1 MAAIQGAPD
10 PAYVPLADDLFPWEV
25 PPAVLAGWVAE
36 FYTPPP
42 PLVFSQLA
50 TGSNNFMSDF
60 SFLEYV
66 LFGKVMVAQ
75 RDATGSP
82 IRRAQ
87 DVVQQARRNFL
98 LGAHIFLPPATW
110 LLSEPWPAAVCDT
123 ERIVAA
129 LPLAETARDIAC
141 LPAFG
146 TIPSAGVYLLWGPA
160 LSEW

>member
-1 MAAIQGAPD
+1 MAYFLRSTRLLSIVRTHAEPNVALDPNANYDSPEHLAFCVRWLVAAIQGALD

-50 TGSNNFMSDF
+50 TGSNNFMPDF

-66 LFGKVMVAQ
+66 LFGKVIVAQ

-82 IRRAQ
+82 IRRAR
-87 DVVQQARRNFL
+87 DVVQTQSSTTE
-98 LGAHIFLPPATW
+98 LPPG
-110 LLSEPWPAAVCDT
+110 
-123 ERIVAA
+123 R
-129 LPLAETARDIAC
+129 
-141 LPAFG
+141 
-146 TIPSAGVYLLWGPA
+146 
-160 LSEW
+160 